1 MTSPNLP
8 ASLEPQAGAAPQAPS
23 ASPVSLTPHEPQT
36 ETATSRLELVW
47 GAPGLARLEAATVVV
62 LGVGGVGSNCAESLA
77 RGGVG
82 HLVLV
87 DGDEVAPSNINRQA
101 IAFANTVGM
110 RKVEAARTFLG
121 AINPSLTLTTYD
133 RFVKA
138 DEVDA
143 LMQAIEH
150 DAGPITYVVD
160 AIDTVSAKLAVASW
174 AARTGTPLISSMGG
188 ANKLDPE
195 RLRICDIFETSMDP
209 LARVM
214 RKECRKRDIRRL
226 TVCCSFE
233 APQELPLSASPT
245 DTTVAAAADNPADAV
260 ARPTLG
266 TVSYLPPIM
275 GHMIAAHVMRRIVL
289 EPAAAAATTA
299 QNSR

>member
-1 MTSPNLP
+1 MSVAPTSSPLSP
-8 ASLEPQAGAAPQAPS
+8 STGSDAPEH
-23 ASPVSLTPHEPQT
+23 TPES
-36 ETATSRLELVW
+36 ATSRLELVW
-47 GAPGLARLEAATVVV
+47 GAPGLARLQEATVVM
-62 LGVGGVGSNCAESLA
+62 LGVGGVGSNCMESLV

-82 HLVLV
+82 HMVLV

-101 IAFANTVGM
+101 IAFTASVGA
-110 RKVEAARTFLG
+110 RKVDAARAFVE
-121 AINPSLTLTTYD
+121 AINPSCTVTCIDTFIRAEDVD
-133 RFVKA
+133 R
-138 DEVDA
+138 
-143 LMQAIEH
+143 LMNRIRQDVGAI
-150 DAGPITYVVD
+150 TFVVD

-174 AARTGTPLISSMGG
+174 ATRTGTPLVSSMGG

-233 APQELPLSASPT
+233 APQELPLTASPT

-275 GHMIAAHVMRRIVL
+275 GHMIAAHVMRQIVL